1 MKHYQ
6 PERYSKIMSQKFK
19 IDLFSDTNTNP
30 SKEMRA
36 FMCQAEV
43 GNEVAG
49 EDPMVNLLL
58 ERVCD
63 LLGKE
68 RAIFLPSGTMCN
80 GIAYRV
86 FCKKPGDT
94 IILDKTAHSL
104 KKTAGLISGLAQAMP
119 HIVEGE
125 RGVFSATQIEP
136 ILTQSRGHNIS
147 FPRVVSIEQTT
158 NFGGGAIWPFQTL
171 KDVCDLAHHNQAYTH
186 LDGARLLN
194 AVVETEISA
203 AQYSNL
209 FDSVWIDFSKG
220 LGAPMG
226 AVLAG
231 SKEFIEEAWYYK
243 FQQGGGM
250 HQVGIMA
257 AGCLYALDH
266 NLTKLKALHFL
277 AKKLAS
283 LLKSLPFIQINE
295 EHVETNILCFD
306 IHHSVLTAY
315 DFEALLRENGIR
327 VLALTQNTMRAIIHL
342 DITEVFETIEFM
354 GQNFVVENAASR

>member
-1 MKHYQ
+1 MPQ
-6 PERYSKIMSQKFK
+6 PYK

-30 SKEMRA
+30 SQEMRA
-36 FMCQAEV
+36 FMCQAKV

-49 EDPMVNLLL
+49 EDPTVNTLL

-86 FCKKPGDT
+86 LCKRPGDL
-94 IILDKTAHSL
+94 IILDKTSHPIYKAS
-104 KKTAGLISGLAQAMP
+104 GLIGGLAHAVP
-119 HIVEGE
+119 HVVDGE
-125 RGVFSATQIEP
+125 RGIFQASQIESV
-136 ILTQSRGHNIS
+136 LTQQRGYNLS

-171 KDVCDLAHHNQAYTH
+171 KEVCHLAHRYQAYTH
-186 LDGARLLN
+186 LDGARLWN
-194 AVVETEISA
+194 AAAETGIPA
-203 AQYSNL
+203 ATYAQF
-209 FDSVWIDFSKG
+209 FDSVWVDFSKG

-250 HQVGIMA
+250 HQAGILA

-266 NLTKLKALHFL
+266 NLKKIKNLHSM
-277 AKKLAS
+277 AKRLTI
-283 LLKSLPFIQINE
+283 LLKNLSFIEINGD
-295 EHVETNILCFD
+295 HVETNIVCFE
-306 IHHSVLTAY
+306 INHPTLNAF
-315 DFEALLRENGIR
+315 DFELLLKKEGIR
-327 VLALTQNTMRAIIHL
+327 TLALNHKTIRAMIHL
-342 DITEVFETIEFM
+342 DITEEDIIDVFHVLERI
-354 GQNFVVENAASR
+354 GRNDDGKKAASSS